1 MGWGW
6 GREAR
11 SHVLGTLQMTSLPE
25 RDLALPFSELQAN
38 ISVQEQKWGCLES
51 VNLWERLPVLG
62 RGMEM

>member
-1 MGWGW
+1 MGLG
-6 GREAR
+6 ER
-11 SHVLGTLQMTSLPE
+11 SPEPCTGYIADDIIPE

>member
-1 MGWGW
+1 
-6 GREAR
+6 
-11 SHVLGTLQMTSLPE
+11 MTSLPE